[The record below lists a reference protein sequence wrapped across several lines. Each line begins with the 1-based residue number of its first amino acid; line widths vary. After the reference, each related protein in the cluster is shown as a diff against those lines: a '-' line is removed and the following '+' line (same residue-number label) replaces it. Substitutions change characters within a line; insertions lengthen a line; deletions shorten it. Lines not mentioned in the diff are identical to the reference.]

1 MPLPAILITLTIT
14 MMVSQFGVFV
24 QTEETIRILEVL
36 PTFKKIS
43 EFFGDGGG
51 HWKRRLIVLLGN

>member
-1 MPLPAILITLTIT
+1 MSLPAILITLTIT

-51 HWKRRLIVLLGN
+51 HRLIVLLRN